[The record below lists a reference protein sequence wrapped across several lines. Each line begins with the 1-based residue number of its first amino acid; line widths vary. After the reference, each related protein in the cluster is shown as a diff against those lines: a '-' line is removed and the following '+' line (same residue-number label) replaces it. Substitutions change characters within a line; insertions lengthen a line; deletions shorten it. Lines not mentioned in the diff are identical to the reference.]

1 MATDEMAVARQS
13 RRKKNTTTTARIA
26 PSIMAAMALL
36 EFAVI
41 EHQPLLRV
49 LMFTLAYLF
58 LALAM
63 KLYIHVFFPL
73 FLRCADHTLPRGS
86 MFLLAVIFHA
96 SAVGLISPLLLDH
109 INKAGV

>member
-1 MATDEMAVARQS
+1 MNMGKALKIAFRP
-13 RRKKNTTTTARIA
+13 RRGTAIYLG
-26 PSIMAAMALL
+26 IMAAMALL

-63 KLYIHVFFPL
+63 KLYIH
-73 FLRCADHTLPRGS
+73 FLNSIH
-86 MFLLAVIFHA
+86 
-96 SAVGLISPLLLDH
+96 LIL
-109 INKAGV
+109 K

>member
-1 MATDEMAVARQS
+1 MNMGEALKIAFRP
-13 RRKKNTTTTARIA
+13 RRGTAIYLG
-26 PSIMAAMALL
+26 IMAAMALL